1 MNWLTSLSNAKDF
14 LNESTTDHD
23 RILEQYIQIA
33 TDDIERYCDRKLRE
47 RTYGA
52 NGLEAEYQNGDGCK
66 YIYTKEKPIISITSL
81 YDDTSNEYGSDTLFA
96 STDYHIFKD
105 IGKILLL
112 GESTLGS
119 NFQVGTANI
128 KIIYTAGYGT
138 FEVITGRNDKLDFNE
153 SVGGTEITITLT
165 AGIYTAEDLATHIAA
180 ILNSSD
186 GVGVYTVTY
195 NRYTSKFTIATSLS
209 YEGFLWLTGTNTRK
223 SIGRTIGFDVSADD
237 VTAGTTSYTSDYGVL
252 GVPGD
257 LEMACQMLIAR
268 YFYASKKGK
277 DRFDTQSISQDSG
290 SGVGTTSLM
299 TNKELPVEVARILA
313 YYKRTKI

>member
-1 MNWLTSLSNAKDF
+1 LSNVKDF

-23 RILEQYIQIA
+23 RMLEQYIQIA
-33 TDDIERYCDRKLRE
+33 TDDIERYCDRNLRE

-66 YIYTKEKPIISITSL
+66 YIYTEEKPIISVTSL

-112 GESTLGS
+112 GDSSLGS

-138 FEVITGRNDKLDFNE
+138 FEIITGRNDKLDFNE
-153 SVGGTEITITLT
+153 SVGGDTITITLT
-165 AGIYTAEDLATHIAA
+165 AGIYTAEDLASHIQTL
-180 ILNSSD
+180 LNSTD
-186 GVGVYTVTY
+186 GAAGIYTVTY
-195 NRYTSKFTIATSLS
+195 NRYTSKFTIATSLT
-209 YEGFLWLTGTNTRK
+209 YEGFLWLTGANARK
-223 SIGRTIGFDVSADD
+223 SIGRTIGFDMSADD
-237 VTAGTTSYTSDYGVL
+237 VTAETATYTSDYGVL
-252 GVPGD
+252 GIPGD
-257 LEMACQMLIAR
+257 LEIACQQLIAR

-277 DRFDTQSISQDSG
+277 DRFDVQSVSQDSG
-290 SGVGTTSLM
+290 AGVGTTSFM
-299 TNKELPVEVARILA
+299 TNKELPVEVARILS
-313 YYKRTKI
+313 YYRRTKI